1 MRIKEKMPK
10 RQVIVGTAGHVDH
23 GKTSLVYKLTGTDA
37 DRWKEEKIRG
47 ITIDIGFAH
56 MDSDDISV
64 SFIDVPGHKDFVT
77 NMLAGVHSID
87 FAILIIAADES
98 VMPQTKEHFD
108 ILNLLGIE
116 HVFPVITKIDLAD
129 EDMISLVELEVEEL
143 FEKAGRKI
151 ENLFKV
157 SAVTGEGIEE
167 FKSFLFD
174 FAKGIDNFSSIR
186 PAFLNID
193 RSFVIKGYGTVVTGT
208 LMAGTLKIN
217 DEIAVL
223 PSGKTGKIRNI
234 NTHGEK
240 VEEVSAKKRAA
251 LNLPSFKKE
260 EIKRGNI
267 ALKDNL
273 NLTTSIVDAKIKV
286 ISGYLNFKDLT
297 RVRVSIGTEDAIARV
312 KLLEGKELK
321 VPFETYCQLRF
332 EDSIACYTG
341 ERFILRHFSP
351 LFTIGGGIVL
361 DNKPKKRKGYRG
373 AQDLKNKDK
382 TDFEGIFLAI
392 VEEEGIIN
400 SGLLRERLFV
410 NSDYFN
416 SLVKR
421 LKQKGKI
428 IVLDNGNSILSFN
441 YYSGLTGTL
450 IEKVKSFQTENPRKP
465 GIPYAYFS
473 ETEKPVLEALIN
485 KKRLVKEGDVVRT
498 PDFKSKL
505 SVDENKEFERLIK
518 LIEKGGLTPPMMNV
532 LSNEFKDKSL
542 LKDLLKR
549 GLEEGKLVRVN
560 ADFYLSFSSYNDFF
574 ERFKN
579 FTKKMPEFTLQDIK
593 PVFNI
598 SRRYLVALLEHLDGE
613 GVTVKVGDKRKV
625 IN

>member
-1 MRIKEKMPK
+1 MPE

-23 GKTSLVYKLTGTDA
+23 GKTSLVYRLTGIDA

-56 MDSDDISV
+56 MDADDISV

-87 FAILIIAADES
+87 FAVLIVAADES
-98 VMPQTKEHFD
+98 VMPQTREHFD

-116 HVFPVITKIDLAD
+116 HIFPVITKIDLVD
-129 EDMISLVELEVEEL
+129 EEIVSLVELEVEEL
-143 FEKAGRKI
+143 FENAGRKI
-151 ENLFKV
+151 DNLFKV

-174 FAKGIDNFSSIR
+174 FAKGIDNYNSIR

-208 LMAGTLKIN
+208 LMARNLKVN
-217 DEIAVL
+217 DEITIL

-251 LNLPSFKKE
+251 LNLPTFKKE

-273 NLTTSIVDAKIKV
+273 DLTTSVIDAKIKV
-286 ISGYLNFKDLT
+286 ISGYSNFKDLT

-312 KLLEGKELK
+312 KLLEGKEKK
-321 VPFETYCQLRF
+321 VPFEAYCQLRF
-332 EDSIACYTG
+332 EEAIACYTG

-351 LFTIGGGIVL
+351 LFTVGGGVVL
-361 DNKPKKRKGYRG
+361 DNKPEKRKGYKG
-373 AQDLKNKDK
+373 IEQLKNKDK
-382 TDFEGIFLAI
+382 ADFEGIFLAI

-416 SLVKR
+416 SLVKK
-421 LKQKGKI
+421 LKQKGVI
-428 IVLDNGNSILSFN
+428 IVLDNGNLILSFN
-441 YYSGLTGTL
+441 YYSSQTESL
-450 IEKVKSFQTENPRKP
+450 IERVKSFQSENPRKP

-485 KKRLVKEGDVVRT
+485 KKRLIKDGDVVHT

-505 SVDENKEFERLIK
+505 SVDENKEFERLIN

-532 LSNEFKDKSL
+532 LSSEFKDKSL

-549 GLEEGKLVRVN
+549 GIEEGKLVRVN
-560 ADFYLSFSSYNDFF
+560 ADFYLSFSFYNDFL
-574 ERFKN
+574 EKFKK
-579 FTKKMPEFTLQDIK
+579 FVQKKPEFALQDIK

-613 GVTVKVGDKRKV
+613 GVTVKIGDKRRV
-625 IN
+625 IK

>member
-1 MRIKEKMPK
+1 MPE

-23 GKTSLVYKLTGTDA
+23 GKTSLVYKLTGIDA
-37 DRWKEEKIRG
+37 DRWKEEKQRG

-56 MDSDDISV
+56 MDAEDISV

-87 FAILIIAADES
+87 FAILVIAADES

-108 ILNLLGIE
+108 ILNLLGIK

-129 EDMISLVELEVEEL
+129 EDIISLVELEVEEL
-143 FEKAGRKI
+143 FEKEGRKV
-151 ENLFKV
+151 EKLFKV
-157 SAVTGEGIEE
+157 SAVTGDGIEE
-167 FKSFLFD
+167 FKTFLFD
-174 FAKGIDNFSSIR
+174 FARGINNFNNIR

-208 LMAGTLKIN
+208 LMAGSLKVN
-217 DEIAVL
+217 DEITIL

-240 VEEVSAKKRAA
+240 VEEVSAKKRTA

-267 ALKDNL
+267 ALRDNL
-273 NLTTSIVDAKIKV
+273 DLTTSIIDAKIKV
-286 ISGYLNFKDLT
+286 IAGYSNFKDLT
-297 RVRVSIGTEDAIARV
+297 RVRVSIGTEDTIARV

-332 EDSIACYTG
+332 ENSIACYTG

-351 LFTIGGGIVL
+351 LFTIGGGVVL
-361 DNKPKKRKGYRG
+361 DNKPEKRKGYRG
-373 AQDLKNKDK
+373 AQGLKNKDK
-382 TDFEGIFLAI
+382 SDFEDILLSI
-392 VEEEGIIN
+392 VEEEGIIT
-400 SGLLRERLFV
+400 SGLLRERIFV
-410 NSDYFN
+410 NYNYFN
-416 SLVKR
+416 SLVKK

-428 IVLDNGNSILSFN
+428 IVIDNGNLILSFN
-441 YYSGLTGTL
+441 YYSGQTESL
-450 IEKVKSFQTENPRKP
+450 IERVKVFQKENPRKAGMP
-465 GIPYAYFS
+465 FAYFS
-473 ETEKPVLEALIN
+473 EKEKPLLDVLIA
-485 KKRLVKEGDVVRT
+485 KKRLIKEGDVIHT

-505 SVDENKEFERLIK
+505 SVDENREFERLIK
-518 LIEKGGLTPPMMNV
+518 LIEQGGLTPPMMNV
-532 LSNEFKDKSL
+532 LSSEFKDKSL

-549 GLEEGKLVRVN
+549 GLEEGKLVRIN
-560 ADFYLSFSSYNDFF
+560 AEFYLSASFYNDFL
-574 ERFKN
+574 EKFKD
-579 FTKKMPEFTLQDIK
+579 FAKKMPEFAIQDIK
-593 PVFNI
+593 PVFKI

-613 GVTVKVGDKRKV
+613 GITVKTGDKRKV
-625 IN
+625 IK